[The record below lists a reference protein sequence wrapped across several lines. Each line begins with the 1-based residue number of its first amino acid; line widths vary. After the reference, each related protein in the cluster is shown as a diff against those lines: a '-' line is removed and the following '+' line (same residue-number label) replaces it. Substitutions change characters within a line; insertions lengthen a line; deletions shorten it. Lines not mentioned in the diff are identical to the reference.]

1 MRRSAT
7 RIEVYCNQVAVNLIN
22 KSYLK
27 TDMTFSTLFDKYR
40 SNLLHAKLISLSFQY
55 L

>member
-7 RIEVYCNQVAVNLIN
+7 RIEVYCNQMAANLIN

-27 TDMTFSTLFDKYR
+27 TDMTFSILFDKYT
-40 SNLLHAKLISLSFQY
+40 SNLLHANLISFSFQY